1 MPDSD
6 PIETNG
12 SAAETTEP
20 ESSEQTDSA
29 TGESPTE
36 APAPA
41 RRQRRR
47 APEAAASEAAAP
59 ESSNQPAEQES
70 AAETSAP
77 ARRQRR
83 RTPEAAA
90 PESSEQTSEQE
101 SATEVPAAEAAAPEA
116 AASESSEPAVEQE
129 SATEAPAPARRQRA
143 PRSRPAATAVAEPTE
158 VDDAPPAPRLLGTYR
173 SEIIPAMMS
182 EFGYT
187 NTMRV
192 PRLQKIV
199 LNIGLGEA
207 LTNGRAMEA
216 ATRDLTTISGQ
227 KPIITRAR
235 KSIANFKLRE
245 GNPIG
250 TAVTLRGARMYHF
263 LDRFVNTALP
273 RIRDFRGISRRGFD
287 GRGNFSIGIREQIIF
302 PEIDYNS
309 IDRIRGLQVTI
320 NTTANNDAEG
330 IRLLELFGM
339 PFVRP
344 D

>member
-6 PIETNG
+6 PTADNE
-12 SAAETTEP
+12 SASEAVESESSEQPVEQESAPEAPAPARRQRRRTSEAAAP
-20 ESSEQTDSA
+20 ESSEQPVEQESA
-29 TGESPTE
+29 PET
-36 APAPA
+36 PAPA

-47 APEAAASEAAAP
+47 APEAAAP
-59 ESSNQPAEQES
+59 ESSEQATEQES
-70 AAETSAP
+70 A
-77 ARRQRR
+77 
-83 RTPEAAA
+83 PEAAA
-90 PESSEQTSEQE
+90 PESSEQPIEQE
-101 SATEVPAAEAAAPEA
+101 SIPEA
-116 AASESSEPAVEQE
+116 
-129 SATEAPAPARRQRA
+129 TAPARRQRA
-143 PRSRPAATAVAEPTE
+143 PRTRRAAAAVEEPPE
-158 VDDAPPAPRLLGTYR
+158 GADAPPAPRLLGTYR

-182 EFGYT
+182 EFGYS

-192 PRLQKIV
+192 PRLQKIT

-216 ATRDLTTISGQ
+216 ATQDLATISGQ

-263 LDRFVNTALP
+263 LDRLVNTALP

-302 PEIDYNS
+302 PEIDYNQ

-320 NTTANNDAEG
+320 NTTADNDAEG

-339 PFVRP
+339 PFVRQ

>member
-6 PIETNG
+6 PSAANE
-12 SAAETTEP
+12 SAPDAAETTESG
-20 ESSEQTDSA
+20 SSEQPAELESA
-29 TGESPTE
+29 PE

-47 APEAAASEAAAP
+47 TTEAAESGSSEQPAEPEPAPEAAETTESGSSE
-59 ESSNQPAEQES
+59 QPAEQES
-70 AAETSAP
+70 APET
-77 ARRQRR
+77 
-83 RTPEAAA
+83 
-90 PESSEQTSEQE
+90 
-101 SATEVPAAEAAAPEA
+101 
-116 AASESSEPAVEQE
+116 
-129 SATEAPAPARRQRA
+129 PAPARRQRA
-143 PRSRPAATAVAEPTE
+143 PRTRRAAAAVEEPPE
-158 VDDAPPAPRLLGTYR
+158 VADAPPAPRLLGTYR
-173 SEIIPAMMS
+173 SDIIPAMMS
-182 EFGYT
+182 EFGYS

-192 PRLQKIV
+192 PRLQKIT

-216 ATRDLTTISGQ
+216 ATQDLATISGQ

-263 LDRFVNTALP
+263 LDRLVNTALP

-320 NTTANNDAEG
+320 NTTASNDAEG

-339 PFVRP
+339 PFVGQ

>member
-6 PIETNG
+6 PIEAND
-12 SAAETTEP
+12 SAAETTESG
-20 ESSEQTDSA
+20 SSEQPA
-29 TGESPTE
+29 EGEYAPE

-41 RRQRRR
+41 RRQRQR
-47 APEAAASEAAAP
+47 APAAAAP
-59 ESSNQPAEQES
+59 ETAAPTESGSSEQESAPEAPATESGEQPAEQES
-70 AAETSAP
+70 APET
-77 ARRQRR
+77 
-83 RTPEAAA
+83 
-90 PESSEQTSEQE
+90 
-101 SATEVPAAEAAAPEA
+101 
-116 AASESSEPAVEQE
+116 
-129 SATEAPAPARRQRA
+129 PAPPRPQRA
-143 PRSRPAATAVAEPTE
+143 PRTRRAATAVEEPPD
-158 VDDAPPAPRLLGTYR
+158 VADAPPAPRLLGTYR
-173 SEIIPAMMS
+173 SEVIPAMMS
-182 EFGYT
+182 EFGFS

-192 PRLQKIV
+192 PRLQKIT

-216 ATRDLTTISGQ
+216 ATQDLATISGQ

-263 LDRFVNTALP
+263 LDRLVNTALP

-320 NTTANNDAEG
+320 NTTASNDAEG

-339 PFVRP
+339 PFVRQ

>member
-6 PIETNG
+6 PTAANESESG
-12 SAAETTEP
+12 AVESEGSEQQESAA
-20 ESSEQTDSA
+20 
-29 TGESPTE
+29 E

-47 APEAAASEAAAP
+47 ASEASTS
-59 ESSNQPAEQES
+59 ESSEPVAEQES
-70 AAETSAP
+70 A
-77 ARRQRR
+77 
-83 RTPEAAA
+83 
-90 PESSEQTSEQE
+90 SEE
-101 SATEVPAAEAAAPEA
+101 
-116 AASESSEPAVEQE
+116 AASESSEPVAEEE
-129 SATEAPAPARRQRA
+129 SPPEAPAPARRQRT
-143 PRSRPAATAVAEPTE
+143 PRTRRAAEAVEELPEGADTLPT
-158 VDDAPPAPRLLGTYR
+158 PRLLGTYR

-182 EFGYT
+182 EFGYS
-187 NTMRV
+187 NNMRV
-192 PRLQKIV
+192 PRLQKIT

-216 ATRDLTTISGQ
+216 ATQDLATISGQ
-227 KPIITRAR
+227 KPVITRAR

-263 LDRFVNTALP
+263 LDRLVNTALP

-302 PEIDYNS
+302 PEIDYNQ

-320 NTTANNDAEG
+320 NTTADNDAEG

-339 PFVRP
+339 PFVRQ

>member
-6 PIETNG
+6 PTAANG
-12 SAAETTEP
+12 SAPEAADTTEP
-20 ESSEQTDSA
+20 ESSEQPAQPET
-29 TGESPTE
+29 
-36 APAPA
+36 APEVPA
-41 RRQRRR
+41 RRQRAPRTRR
-47 APEAAASEAAAP
+47 AAATESSEPVAEQESATDATEAPDATEATGP
-59 ESSNQPAEQES
+59 ESSEQPAEQES
-70 AAETSAP
+70 APET
-77 ARRQRR
+77 
-83 RTPEAAA
+83 
-90 PESSEQTSEQE
+90 
-101 SATEVPAAEAAAPEA
+101 
-116 AASESSEPAVEQE
+116 
-129 SATEAPAPARRQRA
+129 PAPARRQRA
-143 PRSRPAATAVAEPTE
+143 PRTRRAAAAVAESPE
-158 VDDAPPAPRLLGTYR
+158 VADAPPAPRLLGTFR
-173 SEIIPAMMS
+173 DEIIPAMMS
-182 EFGYT
+182 EFGYS

-192 PRLQKIV
+192 PRIKKIT

-216 ATRDLTTISGQ
+216 ATQDLATISGQ
-227 KPIITRAR
+227 KPLITRAR

-250 TAVTLRGARMYHF
+250 TSVTLRGARMYHF

-302 PEIDYNS
+302 PEIDYNQ

-320 NTTANNDAEG
+320 NTSANNDAEG

>member
-6 PIETNG
+6 PIEAND
-12 SAAETTEP
+12 SAAETTESG
-20 ESSEQTDSA
+20 SSEQPA
-29 TGESPTE
+29 EGES
-36 APAPA
+36 APA

-47 APEAAASEAAAP
+47 APDAESAAAGSEGS
-59 ESSNQPAEQES
+59 EQPAEQES
-70 AAETSAP
+70 AAE
-77 ARRQRR
+77 
-83 RTPEAAA
+83 
-90 PESSEQTSEQE
+90 
-101 SATEVPAAEAAAPEA
+101 
-116 AASESSEPAVEQE
+116 
-129 SATEAPAPARRQRA
+129 APAPARRQRQRAPAAAAPETAAPTESGSSEQESAPEAPATESGEQPAEQESAPETPAPPRPQRA
-143 PRSRPAATAVAEPTE
+143 PRTRRAATAVEEPPD
-158 VDDAPPAPRLLGTYR
+158 VADAPPAPRLLGTYR
-173 SEIIPAMMS
+173 SEVIPAMMS
-182 EFGYT
+182 EFGFS

-192 PRLQKIV
+192 PRLQKIT

-216 ATRDLTTISGQ
+216 ATQDLATISGQ

-263 LDRFVNTALP
+263 LDRLVNTALP

-320 NTTANNDAEG
+320 NTTASNDAEG

-339 PFVRP
+339 PFVRQ

>member
-6 PIETNG
+6 PTADNESAPEAVESQDSDQQESAPET
-12 SAAETTEP
+12 
-20 ESSEQTDSA
+20 
-29 TGESPTE
+29 
-36 APAPA
+36 PAPA

-47 APEAAASEAAAP
+47 AT
-59 ESSNQPAEQES
+59 ES
-70 AAETSAP
+70 
-77 ARRQRR
+77 
-83 RTPEAAA
+83 AA
-90 PESSEQTSEQE
+90 PESSEQVAEQE
-101 SATEVPAAEAAAPEA
+101 SASEAVAP
-116 AASESSEPAVEQE
+116 ESSEQPVEQE
-129 SATEAPAPARRQRA
+129 SAPEAPAPARRQRT
-143 PRSRPAATAVAEPTE
+143 RRAAAAVEEIPEGADALPE
-158 VDDAPPAPRLLGTYR
+158 VRLLGTYR
-173 SEIIPAMMS
+173 SEIVPAMMS
-182 EFGYT
+182 EFGYS
-187 NTMRV
+187 NTKRV
-192 PRLQKIV
+192 PRLQKIT

-216 ATRDLTTISGQ
+216 ATQDLATISGQ
-227 KPIITRAR
+227 KPVITRAR

-263 LDRFVNTALP
+263 LDRLVNTALP

-302 PEIDYNS
+302 PEIDYNQ

-320 NTTANNDAEG
+320 NTTADNDAEG

-339 PFVRP
+339 PFVRQ

>member
-1 MPDSD
+1 VEEPPD
-6 PIETNG
+6 
-12 SAAETTEP
+12 
-20 ESSEQTDSA
+20 
-29 TGESPTE
+29 
-36 APAPA
+36 
-41 RRQRRR
+41 
-47 APEAAASEAAAP
+47 
-59 ESSNQPAEQES
+59 
-70 AAETSAP
+70 
-77 ARRQRR
+77 
-83 RTPEAAA
+83 
-90 PESSEQTSEQE
+90 
-101 SATEVPAAEAAAPEA
+101 
-116 AASESSEPAVEQE
+116 
-129 SATEAPAPARRQRA
+129 
-143 PRSRPAATAVAEPTE
+143 VA
-158 VDDAPPAPRLLGTYR
+158 DAPPAPRLLGTYR
-173 SEIIPAMMS
+173 SEVIPAMMS
-182 EFGYT
+182 EFGFS

-192 PRLQKIV
+192 PRLQKIT

-216 ATRDLTTISGQ
+216 ATQDLATISGQ

-263 LDRFVNTALP
+263 LDRLVNTALP

-320 NTTANNDAEG
+320 NTTASNDAEG

-339 PFVRP
+339 PFVRQ

>member
-6 PIETNG
+6 PIEAND
-12 SAAETTEP
+12 SAAETTESG
-20 ESSEQTDSA
+20 SSEQPA
-29 TGESPTE
+29 EGESAPE

-47 APEAAASEAAAP
+47 APDAESAAAGSEGS
-59 ESSNQPAEQES
+59 EQPAEQES
-70 AAETSAP
+70 AAEAPAP
-77 ARRQRR
+77 ARRQRQR
-83 RTPEAAA
+83 APAAAA
-90 PESSEQTSEQE
+90 PETAAPTESGSSEQE
-101 SATEVPAAEAAAPEA
+101 SAPEA
-116 AASESSEPAVEQE
+116 PATESGEQPAEQE
-129 SATEAPAPARRQRA
+129 SAPETPAPARRQRA
-143 PRSRPAATAVAEPTE
+143 PRTRRAATAVEEPPD
-158 VDDAPPAPRLLGTYR
+158 VADAPPAPRLLGTYR
-173 SEIIPAMMS
+173 SEVIPAMMS
-182 EFGYT
+182 EFGFS

-192 PRLQKIV
+192 PRLQKIT

-216 ATRDLTTISGQ
+216 ATQDLATISGQ

-263 LDRFVNTALP
+263 LDRLVNTALP

-320 NTTANNDAEG
+320 NTTASNDAEG

-339 PFVRP
+339 PFVRQ

>member
-6 PIETNG
+6 PSAANE
-12 SAAETTEP
+12 SAPDAAETTESG
-20 ESSEQTDSA
+20 SSEQ
-29 TGESPTE
+29 
-36 APAPA
+36 PAEPEP
-41 RRQRRR
+41 
-47 APEAAASEAAAP
+47 APEAAETTESGSSE
-59 ESSNQPAEQES
+59 QPAEQES
-70 AAETSAP
+70 APET
-77 ARRQRR
+77 
-83 RTPEAAA
+83 
-90 PESSEQTSEQE
+90 
-101 SATEVPAAEAAAPEA
+101 
-116 AASESSEPAVEQE
+116 
-129 SATEAPAPARRQRA
+129 PAPARRQRA
-143 PRSRPAATAVAEPTE
+143 PRTRRAAAAVEEPPE
-158 VDDAPPAPRLLGTYR
+158 VADAPPAPRLLGTYR
-173 SEIIPAMMS
+173 SDIIPAMMS
-182 EFGYT
+182 EFGYS

-192 PRLQKIV
+192 PRLQKIT

-216 ATRDLTTISGQ
+216 ATQDLATISGQ

-263 LDRFVNTALP
+263 LDRLVNTALP

-320 NTTANNDAEG
+320 NTTASNDAEG

-339 PFVRP
+339 PFVGQ